1 MRRAWHS
8 ASTRD
13 CVELQVGCWGSGR
26 ARSALPY
33 RVTLGLGACP
43 LPGVHELEHA
53 RPLGGVEQ
61 LEQREYA
68 AVRLELGR
76 ARRRARGC
84 WAGAWVPG
92 WAGGGAGREAGR
104 AGREPMGVISCG

>member
-1 MRRAWHS
+1 M
-8 ASTRD
+8 
-13 CVELQVGCWGSGR
+13 

-76 ARRRARGC
+76 ARRRACGC
-84 WAGAWVPG
+84 WAGAWAPG

-104 AGREPMGVISCG
+104 AGREPKGLMSCG

>member
-1 MRRAWHS
+1 M
-8 ASTRD
+8 
-13 CVELQVGCWGSGR
+13 

-68 AVRLELGR
+68 AVRLELG
-76 ARRRARGC
+76 
-84 WAGAWVPG
+84 
-92 WAGGGAGREAGR
+92 WAGGGLAAVGRELGSQAGREAGLGGR
-104 AGREPMGVISCG
+104 PAGPGESRRE